1 MKNVEE
7 NERKIKSRRINF
19 SIFKKKLN
27 VLYQR
32 ENYAIVIVN
41 TIKKLS
47 SRAKHPVNKISI
59 YIYILILKQLL
70 ISAPTEIFK

>member
-19 SIFKKKLN
+19 SIFKKRN
-27 VLYQR
+27 VLCQR

-59 YIYILILKQLL
+59 YIYIQFL
-70 ISAPTEIFK
+70 SNY

>member
-19 SIFKKKLN
+19 SIFKKRN
-27 VLYQR
+27 VLCQR